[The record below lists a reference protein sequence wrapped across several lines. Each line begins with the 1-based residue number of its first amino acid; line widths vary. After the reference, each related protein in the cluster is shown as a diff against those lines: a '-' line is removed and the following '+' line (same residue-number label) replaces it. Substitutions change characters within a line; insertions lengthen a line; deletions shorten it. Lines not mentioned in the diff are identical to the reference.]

1 MSPIREDTEGCA
13 STCWLGSFN
22 LPIGGHVMAA
32 TELARFE
39 QLLTTMTQA
48 MKLHGLR
55 HKTIDSYRRTMVRV
69 AGHFGRCPD
78 DLKPDDLKPDD
89 LKPDDL
95 KPDELKTYFAALLE
109 EYSWS
114 TIKVDLSSLQFLHR
128 YVLEREMEWV
138 TIVRPPRIQCP

>member
-1 MSPIREDTEGCA
+1 
-13 STCWLGSFN
+13 
-22 LPIGGHVMAA
+22 
-32 TELARFE
+32 
-39 QLLTTMTQA
+39 
-48 MKLHGLR
+48 
-55 HKTIDSYRRTMVRV
+55 MVRV
-69 AGHFGRCPD
+69 AGHFGRC
-78 DLKPDDLKPDD
+78 PDD

-138 TIVRPPRIQCP
+138 TIVRPPESNAPRNDCGVE